1 MNHVANSTSQ
11 LDLMTASCILHGPDP
26 EHAEDL
32 EHQEFNEL
40 FDVKSIQRD
49 GIGTAVAAATASN
62 SGVGTAAEPYAD
74 VSSPSCR
81 TGRALNNEC
90 GTPAIHC

>member
-32 EHQEFNEL
+32 EHQEFNEW
-40 FDVKSIQRD
+40 FDV
-49 GIGTAVAAATASN
+49 
-62 SGVGTAAEPYAD
+62 
-74 VSSPSCR
+74 
-81 TGRALNNEC
+81 
-90 GTPAIHC
+90 